1 MAKTKWGNKKITE
14 IIKDFETKQIKVNEL
29 FNSTQEIVTQITVAA
44 TEVNKKIESISLSAG
59 QVEETLSD
67 AKSSTGEIQ
76 NIKNEVSELKVSTAE
91 LVKTNQLLVEEI
103 KNQLGAAA
111 GGSLSHTFD
120 KRKEDLEKSKD
131 KWKKWFLFN
140 ILALFGVALYVFL
153 ELKNNQGFSTIL
165 SLKISLAFPL
175 IYSAIFF
182 HSQYNKEKEYLE
194 EYAFKSVVSFSLE
207 AYRKLLKEEI
217 DSGQPEERGKFLS
230 FMLEAIN
237 KIFTSPRELISKNP
251 HKEESIEVNILERVL
266 GIIKK
271 TILK

>member
-1 MAKTKWGNKKITE
+1 
-14 IIKDFETKQIKVNEL
+14 VN
-29 FNSTQEIVTQITVAA
+29 TQ
-44 TEVNKKIESISLSAG
+44 IESIVSSAN
-59 QVEETLSD
+59 QAKQTLSD
-67 AKSSTGEIQ
+67 AKSNTEDIQ
-76 NIKNEVSELKVSTAE
+76 NIKNEVSELKVSTTE
-91 LVKTNQLLVEEI
+91 LVKTNQSLIEEI

-120 KRKEDLEKSKD
+120 KRKEDLEKSKN
-131 KWKKWFLFN
+131 KWKKWFLLN
-140 ILALFGVALYVFL
+140 ILALFGVALFVFF

-182 HSQYNKEKEYLE
+182 HSQYNKEREYLE
-194 EYAFKSVVSFSLE
+194 EYAFKSAVSFSLE

-217 DSGQPEERGKFLS
+217 NSDQPEEQGKFLG
-230 FMLEAIN
+230 FIVEAIN

-251 HKEESIEVNILERVL
+251 HKEESIEVSMLEKVL
-266 GIIKK
+266 GIVKK